1 MDMIGLGGLLGLLG
15 IWGRSKLNDKIDEV
29 QGDVAKNTEQVENRI
44 KNIEKIATDAN
55 RKAQDLS
62 SDNQHF
68 ATKIDTEK
76 LSERLKA
83 VENSSGSEKV
93 QALEAKLETMQNRLE
108 EVLQVNA
115 TLQQRL
121 DNLEGKH
128 FDESLQKIS
137 AGVQNLFDKFHT
149 IADNC
154 KTFDENFKIL
164 GTSAQ
169 SLDENFKQL
178 DERIKTLEDQPQ
190 PSADDEPTQ
199 TDRFAAIE
207 EEHKDLSQKLAEY
220 NSVMQKHH
228 VALVQW
234 KNNFVAIQNSFNN
247 IQANFDE
254 HRKIFEALKNQLAAQ
269 EKSIDEFKAKIDA
282 QEKVFGDFQAKFDE
296 QGKIIDD
303 FKSKVDS
310 QVGVID
316 SSKQSIG
323 ELEKIVGGIQT
334 KFDEQDKLFDDVKAK
349 VETQDK
355 VIEDCKAKVAAQDGV
370 LDSVQQSIG
379 EFAKMFES
387 LKGKTYLTIEN
398 FDIKPTGRI
407 FFTNKP
413 DEVFKN
419 LKIASNLSGITSFLE
434 GSNFEK
440 KENFIRIVEN
450 YRQNLKK
457 VSDKLRRHKFNED
470 ALSEEVTDAF
480 FNTLSKFFL
489 ATIPIS
495 IYRGARQETLESLD
509 EKVHEDEFKFYSTF
523 LTKINEYLAACQVY
537 TVPVLPKNTL
547 TSSDID
553 RMNVTRK
560 ETANADEDNV
570 IDEVER
576 LPYYMDYLTEG
587 GEVETFA
594 SEGKMVVLKFDGEA
608 Q

>member
-15 IWGRSKLNDKIDEV
+15 IWGRSKINDRIDEV
-29 QGDVAKNTEQVENRI
+29 QGDITKNTEQVEDRI
-44 KNIEKIATDAN
+44 KNIEKIAADAN
-55 RKAQDLS
+55 RKAQNLS
-62 SDNQHF
+62 DSNQHF
-68 ATKIDTEK
+68 ATKIDAEK
-76 LSERLKA
+76 LSDRLKA
-83 VENSSGSEKV
+83 VESSSSNEKV
-93 QALEAKLETMQNRLE
+93 TALEAKLETMQNRLE
-108 EVLQVNA
+108 EVLKVNEN
-115 TLQQRL
+115 LQKRL
-121 DNLEGKH
+121 DDIEGNH
-128 FDESLQKIS
+128 FDESLQKIG

-149 IADNC
+149 IAENC

-164 GTSAQ
+164 GTSSQ
-169 SLDENFKQL
+169 NLDENFKSL
-178 DERIKTLEDQPQ
+178 DERLKTLEEQPQ
-190 PSADDEPTQ
+190 SSDEPAQ
-199 TDRFAAIE
+199 EDRVSAIE
-207 EEHKDLSQKLAEY
+207 EEHKDLAQKLAEY

-247 IQANFDE
+247 IQATFDE
-254 HRKIFEALKNQLAAQ
+254 HRKIFDALKNQLATQ
-269 EKSIDEFKAKIDA
+269 EKAIDEFKAKIDS
-282 QEKVFGDFQAKFDE
+282 QEKIFGDFQAKFDE
-296 QGKIIDD
+296 QGKVIDD
-303 FKSKVDS
+303 FKSKVDA
-310 QVGVID
+310 QDYVLD
-316 SSKQSIG
+316 SSQQSIG
-323 ELEKIVGGIQT
+323 ELEKVVDGFQT
-334 KFDEQDKLFDDVKAK
+334 KFDEQDKNFDDVKAK

-355 VIEDCKAKVAAQDGV
+355 IIDDFKSKVDAQDGV

-379 EFAKMFES
+379 EFVKMFES

-413 DEVFKN
+413 DEVFQN
-419 LKIASNLSGITSFLE
+419 LKIASNLTGITSFLE
-434 GSNFEK
+434 SSNFEK

-509 EKVHEDEFKFYSTF
+509 DKVHEDEFKFYSTF

-537 TVPVLPKNTL
+537 TVPVLPKNPL

-560 ETANADEDNV
+560 ETSNAEEDNV